1 MQAGLC
7 HRQHLYKSGDLEHR
21 IVNVL
26 VQGVGQHQKRRVA
39 QLPSGDIM
47 TIMIKVRFVVPRTQA
62 KTQFIIVLPNNN
74 NKKKLAWVMRVASRG
89 RSRV

>member
-1 MQAGLC
+1 MDSTRNG
-7 HRQHLYKSGDLEHR
+7 G
-21 IVNVL
+21 
-26 VQGVGQHQKRRVA
+26 VA

-47 TIMIKVRFVVPRTQA
+47 TIMIKVRFSPLTQA

-74 NKKKLAWVMRVASRG
+74 NKKIAWVMRVDSRG